1 MKRIKSINTG
11 FDDII
16 LAIRHKYAPYIIEW
30 TETDIQMDGERI
42 SDELPTVWFGIA
54 DTPDHAVTGYNAD
67 VNILRIDMTRHADSF
82 SELIRSNNL
91 SGLADFLMKFKSV
104 FVHELSHHLDH
115 MNPGD
120 QRAFLKNYKH
130 ERTSRLSNIW
140 LQLTEPL
147 APDEVDYFN
156 NKTEINAYL
165 IQHIWSVIDTMISTR
180 HPMSFN
186 QFCESIKSSRF
197 YQHLMPEGRKRVL
210 KRMYYVWDAIY
221 RQMPT
226 IKELD
231 EHSYE
236 QLRELFRTT
245 NPTKRIRTNTDPVME
260 SRSQIAADIIDGLVV
275 DPYAIRSS
283 VSKRWNIRVDTTAR
297 DLFLDGFM

>member
-1 MKRIKSINTG
+1 MNTFTLHHG
-11 FDDII
+11 SDDKPITKFDKPTFFFIDSPDI
-16 LAIRHKYAPYIIEW
+16 ASSY
-30 TETDIQMDGERI
+30 
-42 SDELPTVWFGIA
+42 
-54 DTPDHAVTGYNAD
+54 
-67 VNILRIDMTRHADSF
+67 
-82 SELIRSNNL
+82 
-91 SGLADFLMKFKSV
+91 GL
-104 FVHELSHHLDH
+104 
-115 MNPGD
+115 
-120 QRAFLKNYKH
+120 
-130 ERTSRLSNIW
+130 T
-140 LQLTEPL
+140 
-147 APDEVDYFN
+147 
-156 NKTEINAYL
+156 
-165 IQHIWSVIDTMISTR
+165 
-180 HPMSFN
+180 
-186 QFCESIKSSRF
+186 
-197 YQHLMPEGRKRVL
+197 EGRKRVL